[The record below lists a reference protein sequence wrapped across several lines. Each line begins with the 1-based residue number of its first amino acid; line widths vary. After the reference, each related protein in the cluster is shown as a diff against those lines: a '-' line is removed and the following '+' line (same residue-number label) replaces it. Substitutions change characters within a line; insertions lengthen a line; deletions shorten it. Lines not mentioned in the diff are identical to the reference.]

1 MPKMSSDLIASG
13 VSTWI
18 RSEKSSRQISDADN
32 IFGPV
37 DLRKNEINIVVND
50 EGLFLRSILV
60 GVGNAANAAPK
71 DEEFMK
77 YIQAL

>member
-1 MPKMSSDLIASG
+1 VA
-13 VSTWI
+13 
-18 RSEKSSRQISDADN
+18 
-32 IFGPV
+32 
-37 DLRKNEINIVVND
+37 ND

-60 GVGNAANAAPK
+60 VGGNAANAAPK